1 MSQGTNNRLFN
12 AIERAKQ
19 EVLQMHLSVSPNKDG
34 RGLGFGMGQPITP
47 PIHGAGDAGSTT
59 GCLPPK
65 AGEDRS
71 ASLRAPGNADGM
83 STSAAAAE
91 LLERFAAA
99 NAARAE
105 LNSQRSTALVSRGGG
120 HVGSPQRGASTFPAL
135 KPASTV
141 DPARDLFGH
150 LGGGSPSRQLPT
162 KPADHTPQ
170 HNQHNQHR
178 HAVSHAPPSP
188 NPYLRE
194 VSSAHATPLA
204 HGDSH
209 QQPHHP
215 SSPPRSPAAASPERE
230 LEAATQKHH
239 HRQLQQQQQQH
250 LDKSGGDP
258 FRHQYHASPPPP
270 GGSNPSG
277 VSEHGLA
284 YLKALDAT
292 GLLLHGGKPSP
303 PRSPPATG
311 SSIVVR
317 SIAASPA
324 ADLFRS
330 YSAAGLPE
338 APGWRPGE
346 AEPSRFPA
354 GYGDAREIRKQ
365 ADRIVEQARQDQIRA
380 YSVRT
385 ESVDE
390 QARHLAA
397 GEDRRAQ
404 EQQALQH
411 KQHQADQIRAY
422 NAHTESIDE
431 KNKYPASGEEW
442 RALEQQ
448 VPHKQHQDQIRAYG
462 AHTESIDEQKKYP
475 ASGEDL
481 EQQRQGQMRAY
492 STHADSVAEQ
502 KRNLAAGDER
512 AAREQQVLLQQQQ
525 ALATQQADLREQQ
538 ARWHATVGGEVER
551 IRVEERQKALQHLR
565 DHPPPPHLRPAGAPA
580 RDAPTPAVL
589 ALYLPPTHDEP
600 AAFPADGPQFEETW
614 RVVRDAWAAELA
626 VWKELCVQKDN
637 SSAQR
642 DSDVATL
649 KLRVRALES
658 ELSEAQAQLAQ
669 KCQAFA
675 QQKAALL
682 LRYGV
687 AGDAAA
693 EPGTSAAPQPTH
705 QPAAGL
711 SAAPAQPTT
720 RPPPQQQQ
728 PACPAPS
735 SNDTSMSQP
744 ARDQRRSRTP
754 ERPNGMGM
762 IHGRFN
768 VHAQNSAANQPAAAG
783 VAPAVAAAA
792 APARSPSGDR
802 AAARPVRSS
811 RSRTPEIAEKPGGG
825 GGSSSSGTASR
836 SSSLR
841 SGFAKRGGAGPRAKE
856 ADEVPVAEP
865 AAALAVAPD
874 APWAPPADFAG
885 WKAALSGRKRT
896 VHSSHPCVSPSGT
909 DVDLT
914 VDAGV
919 SPCVLSGER
928 KEITHGLYVVSN
940 PCAHGGTQLAFYNAL
955 HDTQFNLRYTFSPDP
970 QGRRMT
976 ALHPEAVERGPS
988 DFGVSVY
995 PGESKLFVDGVTT
1008 TNKMSLSFGP
1018 IEAAE
1023 RQPRPLA
1030 PELRQQLQAV
1040 RLLLQGSDCK
1050 RTCAADIDA
1059 LCRRGGIPFVDLSFP
1074 PLAVSV
1080 ARLWQA
1086 GSARHLREVWT
1097 WRRLA
1102 VQAADIAATD
1112 ITPGALSSPAVVE
1125 ATRFASLFCL
1135 DAIRRCFVASTNDS
1149 QRMLL
1154 KHSGWWHAVTV
1165 DNCFPVNVSGEPLCA
1180 HTGGSTGQKWPIFVE
1195 KGLAK
1200 LKGGYSALHGMTT
1213 AEAICSIAGYS
1224 CSESDVDVSDG
1235 EALWSRIV
1243 ASKKA
1248 GAFVLL
1254 TVGAQAPRMPTT
1266 MTEGSHAVVVNARET
1281 TAGRLLQVKPLGT
1294 GKWQGNW
1301 SPLASN
1307 WTSEVS
1313 VECQNDPSDGTQWM
1327 AVDDVSSLI
1336 AGVTLLDPRWEDA
1349 TTTSVAGFFESG
1361 TPDTILHITY
1371 DGPPVD
1377 IQITLSQ
1384 RDPTGLPSVDPDSL
1398 CTGLMVGLLH
1408 QNKEGDPFN
1417 LLALSGEGVY
1427 IAGKEVT
1434 VTAPLRKG
1442 SSFVCPQA
1450 FHPVD
1455 KSFVVSVKAHDTS
1468 RLSVRFHQRQRAS
1481 GSAKHCFPQPLA
1493 AFNPRSAL
1501 PVQGSRPYQVVR
1513 PNAINTGAGA
1523 CVRYQRTTS
1532 NFDDTMVVS
1541 VRRPPT
1547 SAVKPGAAPKADG
1560 AVPLE
1565 VVVVSGKNLQA
1576 GREGSKPACYCEVKL
1591 VQMNAAGEW
1600 LSLSGTLRRTR
1611 YVLDTTGP
1619 TWGEPIDY
1627 SAVAPSD
1634 YLFLKCFDRDL
1645 FSQDEMGEVLLS
1657 LAEFIQNLV
1666 PGGPPSIN
1674 WYPLQGSGATG
1685 TVQLSISI
1693 PVQA

>member
-1 MSQGTNNRLFN
+1 MAYLGHNNDSEAQKEEFRHQAVSQHLSAQLSGAGGRPPVSYAQDTYSYGAPGGYVTAGLNEGYGGYGGPRVASTSYNPGGASAYGAGGEMPLYPYGQHAPEAQREDYRHAAVSQHLHDQLAGGGASLLGTQAYGGALSYAPTYETKVSYSPPQPSYNHTYTTTTHTNAAGPAALSRVDSPLYVYPRSVVADVDIPMRVVGTLVASQLLLQRDLRRERHTKRTARRGKMRRYKEMENPLRPSIEASETRGCVAFCGGWRELSVVSCFEGLKGGEVGGEGTLRDPMSQGTNNRLFN

-215 SSPPRSPAAASPERE
+215 SSPPRSPAA
-230 LEAATQKHH
+230 
-239 HRQLQQQQQQH
+239 
-250 LDKSGGDP
+250 
-258 FRHQYHASPPPP
+258 YHASPPPP

-431 KNKYPASGEEW
+431 KNKCPASGEEW

-711 SAAPAQPTT
+711 SAAPAQ
-720 RPPPQQQQ
+720 
-728 PACPAPS
+728 
-735 SNDTSMSQP
+735 
-744 ARDQRRSRTP
+744 
-754 ERPNGMGM
+754 
-762 IHGRFN
+762 
-768 VHAQNSAANQPAAAG
+768 
-783 VAPAVAAAA
+783 
-792 APARSPSGDR
+792 
-802 AAARPVRSS
+802 
-811 RSRTPEIAEKPGGG
+811 
-825 GGSSSSGTASR
+825 
-836 SSSLR
+836 
-841 SGFAKRGGAGPRAKE
+841 
-856 ADEVPVAEP
+856 
-865 AAALAVAPD
+865 
-874 APWAPPADFAG
+874 
-885 WKAALSGRKRT
+885 
-896 VHSSHPCVSPSGT
+896 
-909 DVDLT
+909 
-914 VDAGV
+914 
-919 SPCVLSGER
+919 
-928 KEITHGLYVVSN
+928 
-940 PCAHGGTQLAFYNAL
+940 
-955 HDTQFNLRYTFSPDP
+955 
-970 QGRRMT
+970 
-976 ALHPEAVERGPS
+976 
-988 DFGVSVY
+988 
-995 PGESKLFVDGVTT
+995 
-1008 TNKMSLSFGP
+1008 
-1018 IEAAE
+1018 
-1023 RQPRPLA
+1023 
-1030 PELRQQLQAV
+1030 
-1040 RLLLQGSDCK
+1040 
-1050 RTCAADIDA
+1050 
-1059 LCRRGGIPFVDLSFP
+1059 
-1074 PLAVSV
+1074 
-1080 ARLWQA
+1080 
-1086 GSARHLREVWT
+1086 
-1097 WRRLA
+1097 
-1102 VQAADIAATD
+1102 
-1112 ITPGALSSPAVVE
+1112 
-1125 ATRFASLFCL
+1125 
-1135 DAIRRCFVASTNDS
+1135 
-1149 QRMLL
+1149 
-1154 KHSGWWHAVTV
+1154 
-1165 DNCFPVNVSGEPLCA
+1165 
-1180 HTGGSTGQKWPIFVE
+1180 
-1195 KGLAK
+1195 
-1200 LKGGYSALHGMTT
+1200 
-1213 AEAICSIAGYS
+1213 
-1224 CSESDVDVSDG
+1224 
-1235 EALWSRIV
+1235 
-1243 ASKKA
+1243 
-1248 GAFVLL
+1248 
-1254 TVGAQAPRMPTT
+1254 
-1266 MTEGSHAVVVNARET
+1266 
-1281 TAGRLLQVKPLGT
+1281 
-1294 GKWQGNW
+1294 
-1301 SPLASN
+1301 
-1307 WTSEVS
+1307 
-1313 VECQNDPSDGTQWM
+1313 
-1327 AVDDVSSLI
+1327 
-1336 AGVTLLDPRWEDA
+1336 
-1349 TTTSVAGFFESG
+1349 
-1361 TPDTILHITY
+1361 
-1371 DGPPVD
+1371 
-1377 IQITLSQ
+1377 
-1384 RDPTGLPSVDPDSL
+1384 
-1398 CTGLMVGLLH
+1398 
-1408 QNKEGDPFN
+1408 
-1417 LLALSGEGVY
+1417 
-1427 IAGKEVT
+1427 
-1434 VTAPLRKG
+1434 
-1442 SSFVCPQA
+1442 
-1450 FHPVD
+1450 
-1455 KSFVVSVKAHDTS
+1455 
-1468 RLSVRFHQRQRAS
+1468 
-1481 GSAKHCFPQPLA
+1481 
-1493 AFNPRSAL
+1493 
-1501 PVQGSRPYQVVR
+1501 
-1513 PNAINTGAGA
+1513 
-1523 CVRYQRTTS
+1523 
-1532 NFDDTMVVS
+1532 
-1541 VRRPPT
+1541 
-1547 SAVKPGAAPKADG
+1547 
-1560 AVPLE
+1560 
-1565 VVVVSGKNLQA
+1565 
-1576 GREGSKPACYCEVKL
+1576 
-1591 VQMNAAGEW
+1591 
-1600 LSLSGTLRRTR
+1600 
-1611 YVLDTTGP
+1611 
-1619 TWGEPIDY
+1619 
-1627 SAVAPSD
+1627 
-1634 YLFLKCFDRDL
+1634 
-1645 FSQDEMGEVLLS
+1645 
-1657 LAEFIQNLV
+1657 
-1666 PGGPPSIN
+1666 
-1674 WYPLQGSGATG
+1674 
-1685 TVQLSISI
+1685 
-1693 PVQA
+1693 